1 MNNQNPNQVSNQTQ
15 NAGNKNSNNNVA
27 AQNTP
32 NQEVNHEA
40 NVVKENNQS
49 LKADTLSKKTK
60 FKYQVVNSKGKK
72 FYGYLDAYSQSEVV
86 SYLQNEG
93 YQILKIEAQNSILSM
108 QIGGKLSTSELAFML
123 TQLSTYLKAGI
134 PLIESIKI
142 LEKQSVKPEKKRI
155 YSNIIYELS
164 KGESFSSALTSQGK
178 TFPLLLIN
186 MVRTAEM
193 TGDLPEILD
202 DMQEY
207 YDSMDRTRKAAI
219 SAMIY
224 PSILFVFAIC
234 VLVFILAY
242 VIPNFVQ
249 LFEQNDAKLPAI
261 TTIVLAASN
270 FIVMYKFWII
280 GILVALTIVTIVLYK
295 YVKGFRKTLQTIGMK
310 LPGFGNIIIYK
321 EVTMFTKTFA
331 SLLNHNVF
339 ITDSMTI
346 LRSVSNNEVFKD
358 IIDESLDK
366 LSKGAR
372 ISDAFEDKWGFP
384 IVAYEMLVTGENT
397 GRLPMMMSYVA
408 SYYGELH
415 ANTVK
420 RINTFIE
427 PLMIIVI
434 AFIVGIVVIS
444 VIVPMFS
451 FYGTIL

>member
-1 MNNQNPNQVSNQTQ
+1 MNGQNPNSNAKNVKQPNGQ
-15 NAGNKNSNNNVA
+15 APQQGPVKKNNA
-27 AQNTP
+27 P
-32 NQEVNHEA
+32 
-40 NVVKENNQS
+40 
-49 LKADTLSKKTK
+49 LKADTLNKKTK
-60 FKYQVVNSKGKK
+60 FKYQVINSKGKK
-72 FYGYLDAYSQSEVV
+72 MMGYLDAYNQSEVI

-93 YQILKIEAQNSILSM
+93 YKILKVEAQNSVLSL
-108 QIGGKLSTSELAFML
+108 QIGGKLNNSELAFML

-134 PLIESIKI
+134 PLIESIRI

-164 KGESFSSALTSQGK
+164 KGESFSSALTAQGNI
-178 TFPLLLIN
+178 FPPLLIN

-219 SAMIY
+219 NAMIY
-224 PSILFVFAIC
+224 PSSLFVFAIC
-234 VLVFILAY
+234 VLVFILTF

-249 LFEQNDAKLPAI
+249 LFEQQDAKLPAI
-261 TTIVLAASN
+261 TSAVLAASG
-270 FIVMYKFWII
+270 FLVGYKYWII
-280 GILVALTIVTIVLYK
+280 GTLVILTISFILLYK

-310 LPGFGNIIIYK
+310 MPGFGNIIIYK

-346 LRSVSNNEVFKD
+346 LSSVSNNEIFKE
-358 IIDESLDK
+358 IINESLEK
-366 LSKGAR
+366 LSKGSR
-372 ISDAFEDKWGFP
+372 ISDAFEDKWAFP

-408 SYYGELH
+408 SYYGDLH

-427 PLMIIVI
+427 PLMIILI
-434 AFIVGIVVIS
+434 AFIVGIVVVS
-444 VIVPMFS
+444 VVVPMFS
-451 FYGTIL
+451 FYGTII